1 MLSFKQWICICLTGG
16 LLVFGVYRSASG
28 EIGKSTRYLNRSASL
43 RGPTGWINIP
53 SAEVA
58 EDGHFNAAIHRG
70 EAKLNLGILDI
81 LEGGIYFRADL
92 MGDQF
97 RPYRNLS
104 SWEHA
109 EENIPAFL
117 RDAFRGQGKIKFLD
131 QNWAGISLAGGIEG
145 DNTYIVIQRYILG
158 LSQMMLLAGWGTGR
172 FEKGFGGLSKTL
184 FAGAELIFEVDGI
197 GINVGLRMLLA
208 SNLILD
214 LAVQNIN
221 AIGEVSNLGEIMGE
235 HFLFGVTYV
244 EEIW

>member
-1 MLSFKQWICICLTGG
+1 MDNYNKIVFNLTVAILCVGICN
-16 LLVFGVYRSASG
+16 SAWG
-28 EIGKSTRYLNRSASL
+28 EIEKSTRYLNRSASL
-43 RGPTGWINIP
+43 LGPTGWINIP

-58 EDGHFNAAIHRG
+58 EAGHFNAALHRG
-70 EAKLNLGILDI
+70 EAKLNLGMLDI
-81 LEGGIYFRADL
+81 VEGGIYFRADL
-92 MGDQF
+92 LGDQF

-104 SWEHA
+104 SWKHV

-117 RDAFRGQGKIKFLD
+117 RDAFRGQGKIKILD

-145 DNTYIVIQRYILG
+145 DNTYLVIQRYISG
-158 LSQMMLLAGWGTGR
+158 LSRMMLLAGWGTGR

-184 FAGAELIFEVDGI
+184 FPGAELIFEVDGI

-221 AIGEVSNLGEIMGE
+221 AIGEVQNLGKIIGD

-244 EEIW
+244 EELW

>member
-1 MLSFKQWICICLTGG
+1 MLFPKQWICISLTGVILILG
-16 LLVFGVYRSASG
+16 MGSSVWG
-28 EIGKSTRYLNRSASL
+28 EIEKSTWYLNRSASIL
-43 RGPTGWINIP
+43 GPTGWINIP

-58 EDGHFNAAIHRG
+58 EAGHFNAGLHRG

-81 LEGGIYFRADL
+81 LEGGIYFRPDL
-92 MGDQF
+92 LGDQF
-97 RPYRNLS
+97 RPYRDLS

-117 RDAFRGQGKIKFLD
+117 RDAFRGQGKIRILD

-145 DNTYIVIQRYILG
+145 DNAYLVIQRYISG
-158 LSQMMLLAGWGTGR
+158 LSRMMLLAGWGTGR

-184 FAGAELIFEVDGI
+184 FPGAELIFEVDGI

-221 AIGEVSNLGEIMGE
+221 AIGEVRNLGEIIGE